1 MFLFFQQIIFTQFL
15 CARGLGLCSNGAS
28 YPKSQSR
35 NLLKL
40 KQSKT
45 KPTILNEA
53 LHCYFYTNSR
63 IQYDNIMT
71 NSIREKY
78 KRCHMNSSGYKRR
91 QRVHWRLKWSPAAF
105 GKRSQL
111 SETLTD
117 GIMRTGRGEGQD
129 EQQRVVIK
137 GKDSGLRLRSVIC
150 SLWYL
155 VCCFMSLSLSVLVW
169 KIGIA
174 IVPSSKVHGQEYIRK
189 CVKCISV
196 TAI

>member
-1 MFLFFQQIIFTQFL
+1 M
-15 CARGLGLCSNGAS
+15 
-28 YPKSQSR
+28 
-35 NLLKL
+35 
-40 KQSKT
+40 
-45 KPTILNEA
+45 E
-53 LHCYFYTNSR
+53 
-63 IQYDNIMT
+63 
-71 NSIREKY
+71 
-78 KRCHMNSSGYKRR
+78 SSGIRKKKSAERD
-91 QRVHWRLKWSPAAF
+91 VN
-105 GKRSQL
+105 
-111 SETLTD
+111 
-117 GIMRTGRGEGQD
+117 GIMRTGRGERGVRLGQD